1 MNAHYPTSRPYSLP
15 VSLQEFVETF
25 SDVCTA
31 ITGYGMYAF
40 FSPEKIEYLFQ
51 QCAHEHANPRQ
62 FAKQQ
67 LRRQGF

>member
-1 MNAHYPTSRPYSLP
+1 MKTQHAPTHPYSLS

-40 FSPEKIEYLFQ
+40 FSPEKIECLFQ
-51 QCAHEHANPRQ
+51 QCAQEQANPRQ

-67 LRRQGF
+67 LRSQGF